1 MISQLIKFHNNRTTK
16 LDIGTSDLETWQKV
30 SEDAWNRLQLCARQV
45 ASVYWAR
52 RLTIQPIIDAR
63 RTERMFT
70 ICCLATIVNTRPQ
83 QPAQCT
89 LTKSDNT
96 EWYPVSRR
104 IIVINNQIIPS
115 GTCKSSYH
123 CDTVGVTYSLLTSI
137 PLLVLSK
144 LFITKQYFVIHS
156 SRVKIMVNSHY
167 YQMPQSL
174 YVIDMSTHHQLN
186 VWKRRVRKQ

>member
-1 MISQLIKFHNNRTTK
+1 M
-16 LDIGTSDLETWQKV
+16 
-30 SEDAWNRLQLCARQV
+30 V
-45 ASVYWAR
+45 A
-52 RLTIQPIIDAR
+52 
-63 RTERMFT
+63 
-70 ICCLATIVNTRPQ
+70 
-83 QPAQCT
+83 
-89 LTKSDNT
+89 
-96 EWYPVSRR
+96 
-104 IIVINNQIIPS
+104 
-115 GTCKSSYH
+115 CKSSYH
-123 CDTVGVTYSLLTSI
+123 CDTVAVTYSLLTSIPLLVLSKLSIPLLVLSKLSI